1 MQYFVREMNIE
12 VRVNLGNWEVPE
24 YGEYREPK
32 HVVRIEGDY
41 VVVEVEV
48 PGVGKE
54 GITVKLLNNNK
65 LFIRAEGGDRK
76 YLLIKEL
83 PASVATEGSRA
94 EYRNGLLII
103 RLPIKGVSIGV
114 E

>member
-1 MQYFVREMNIE
+1 MGIGIE
-12 VRVNLGNWEVPE
+12 VRVNLGNWEAQDS
-24 YGEYREPK
+24 GGYREPR
-32 HVVRIEGDY
+32 HVIRVEGDY
-41 VVVEVEV
+41 VIAEVEV

-54 GITVKLLNNNK
+54 GITVKLLNDNK
-65 LFIRAEGGDRK
+65 LLIRAEGDGRK

-83 PASVATEGSRA
+83 PTSVTAEGSRA

-103 RLPIKGVSIGV
+103 KLPIKGVNIGV